1 MGFATVGKRTKT
13 LDVHKNNENKPLS
26 THNLCRPP
34 EASTCI
40 VSSSFEELLQQGP
53 DLLGSPFSLVLL
65 RDLDH
70 P

>member
-13 LDVHKNNENKPLS
+13 LDVHRNNENKPLS
-26 THNLCRPP
+26 THNFRRLP

-40 VSSSFEELLQQGP
+40 ISSSFEELLQQGP
-53 DLLGSPFSLVLL
+53 DLLGSLFSLVLL
-65 RDLDH
+65 RDLDD